1 MREIAIKVN
10 NVSMRFRL
18 THEKVETLKEY
29 IIRFVKRD
37 LRYSEFTALKSV
49 SFEVYK
55 GERLGIIGHNGAGK
69 STLLKLIS
77 GVMKPTEGNILVN
90 GSIAPLLELGAGFDP
105 EFSGAENIYL
115 NGAILG
121 KSKEFLEE
129 KYNEIV
135 EFADLGEFIN
145 TPLKNYSSGM
155 RAKLGFAI
163 ASQIDPDILIVDEV
177 LGVGDQAF
185 RKKSFNKMKELMNS
199 YRTVILVSH
208 NLRYIEEFSERVI
221 WLHQGE
227 IKEIGEPR
235 TVCKM
240 YKDFMENKK

>member
-10 NVSMRFRL
+10 DVSMRFRL

-29 IIRFVKRD
+29 MIRLVKKD
-37 LRYSEFTALKSV
+37 LTYSQFTALKSV
-49 SFEVYK
+49 SFKVYK

-77 GVMKPTEGNILVN
+77 GVMKPTEGSIEVN
-90 GSIAPLLELGAGFDP
+90 GSISPLLELGAGFDP
-105 EFSGAENIYL
+105 EFSGAENIFL
-115 NGAILG
+115 NGSILG
-121 KSKEFLEE
+121 KSKEFLQE
-129 KYNEIV
+129 KYDEIV
-135 EFADLGEFIN
+135 KFADLGEFID

-185 RKKSFNKMKELMNS
+185 RKKSFNKMKELMDS
-199 YRTVILVSH
+199 GRTVILVSH
-208 NLRYIEEFSERVI
+208 NLKQVEEFSERVI
-221 WLHQGE
+221 WLHRGE
-227 IKEIGEPR
+227 IKDIGDPK
-235 TVCKM
+235 TVCKK
-240 YKDFMENKK
+240 YKEFMNNK